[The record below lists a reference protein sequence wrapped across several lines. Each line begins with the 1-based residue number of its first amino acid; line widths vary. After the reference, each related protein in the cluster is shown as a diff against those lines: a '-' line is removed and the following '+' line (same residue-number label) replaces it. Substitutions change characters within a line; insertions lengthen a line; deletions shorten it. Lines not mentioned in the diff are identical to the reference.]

1 MEIVQINFFFQNN
14 IYRKGALNM
23 LSLTMMILP
32 VIYLAVI
39 VAIFFFAFRFLK
51 AFESIAKSLDKLAEK
66 K

>member
-1 MEIVQINFFFQNN
+1 MV
-14 IYRKGALNM
+14 KGALNM

-32 VIYLAVI
+32 VIYLAAI
-39 VAIFFFAFRFLK
+39 GFIFFFAFRFHK